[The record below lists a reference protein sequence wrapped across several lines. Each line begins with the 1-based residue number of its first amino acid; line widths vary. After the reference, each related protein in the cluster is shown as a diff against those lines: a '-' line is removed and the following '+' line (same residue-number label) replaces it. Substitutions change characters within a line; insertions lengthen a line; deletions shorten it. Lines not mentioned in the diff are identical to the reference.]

1 MTFALGILSGLV
13 VAAIGC
19 RFRTRFLRA
28 KADEALRLG
37 GLTEAQVKA
46 LEGAD
51 VGVFDIDLET
61 GNSNVSAVWLK
72 LMGMDPE
79 MGDQNPQE
87 VFLSRIHPDD
97 LPCLREA
104 DERCFRGESETSKC
118 DYRVRFGSGDRWKWM
133 RSEGWV
139 VDWSSAGTPLRFV
152 GTQRD
157 VTPEVEA
164 REQLMASEERFRLI
178 FDNAPV
184 GMAVISEDGV
194 FLNAN
199 QALADLLGY
208 DVEHIKTALRG
219 RDIISRQALGDIMR
233 AIGDAKAEGKQLL
246 QFERDLNRSDG
257 SRAWCLF
264 DLAWTPDLRTGE
276 DLYIVQIIDMT
287 EKHSLDR
294 LKNEFVS
301 TVSHELKTP
310 LTSMRAALSLLQ
322 QSGVK
327 LEGTSAR
334 LLEIAMSNADRLT
347 ALVNDILDL
356 ERIESGRMQFDIQV
370 ASACEAVRE
379 AAVDLEPFADG
390 LGVSIETELPDDDV
404 LIRADRPRLAQVFN
418 NLVSNAC
425 KFSHAAGIVT
435 VKAVPEEDFV
445 RFLVIDRGVGIPL
458 SFRKDIF
465 SPFSQADGTDTREKG
480 GTGLGLNITKKLIER
495 MGGEI
500 GFDSAVGQGTVFWFT
515 CPLATPEEAT
525 PDQSA
530 ARA

>member
-1 MTFALGILSGLV
+1 MTLALGILIGLA
-13 VAAIGC
+13 VAALVYLV
-19 RFRTRFLRA
+19 RTRFLRTRV
-28 KADEALRLG
+28 DEALRQV
-37 GLTEAQVKA
+37 GLTEAQLKA

-51 VGVFDIDLET
+51 VGVFDIDLEN
-61 GNSNVSAVWLK
+61 GNSSVSKVWLK
-72 LMGMDPE
+72 LMGMDPDQD
-79 MGDQNPQE
+79 DQNPQE
-87 VFLSRIHPDD
+87 VFLSRVHPDD
-97 LPCLREA
+97 LPRLRDA
-104 DERCFRGESETSKC
+104 DERCFRGETDKSQC
-118 DYRVRFGSGDRWKWM
+118 DYRVRFESGQRWKWM
-133 RSEGWV
+133 RSEAWV

-157 VTPEVEA
+157 VTSEVEA
-164 REQLMASEERFRLI
+164 REQLMESEERFRLI

-184 GMAVISEDGV
+184 GMAVISEDGF

-199 QALADLLGY
+199 QALGDLLGY
-208 DVEHIKTALRG
+208 DVAHIKSALRG
-219 RDIISRQALGDIMR
+219 RDITSRQALGGILK
-233 AIGDAKAEGKQLL
+233 AIRDAKAEGKQSLE
-246 QFERDLNRSDG
+246 FERDLNRSDG
-257 SRAWCLF
+257 SQAWCLF

-310 LTSMRAALSLLQ
+310 LTSMRAALSLLD
-322 QSGVK
+322 QSGVQ
-327 LEGTSAR
+327 LEGTAAR

-379 AAVDLEPFADG
+379 AAVDLELFADG
-390 LGVSIETELPDDDV
+390 LGVRIETELPEDDM
-404 LIRADRPRLAQVFN
+404 LIKADQPRLAQVFN
-418 NLVSNAC
+418 NLLSNAC
-425 KFSHAAGIVT
+425 KFSHAEGVVT
-435 VKAVPEEDFV
+435 VKAILEDEFV
-445 RFLVIDRGVGIPL
+445 RFLVVDRGVGIPL

-480 GTGLGLNITKKLIER
+480 GTGLGLSITKKLIER

-515 CPLATPEEAT
+515 CPLATPEQAV

-530 ARA
+530 ATA